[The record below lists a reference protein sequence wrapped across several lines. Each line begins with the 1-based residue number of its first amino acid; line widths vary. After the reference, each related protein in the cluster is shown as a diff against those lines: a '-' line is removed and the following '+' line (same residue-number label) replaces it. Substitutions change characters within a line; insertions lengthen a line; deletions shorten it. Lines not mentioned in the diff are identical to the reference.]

1 MANASI
7 GGLVSGLD
15 TSSII
20 NQLMQLEARPQTML
34 KTRMGAEQKAIT
46 SLQALNAK
54 LASIA
59 TKAADLVK
67 ADQMVPHEGDE
78 HNDKVTVSA
87 TAGAPAGSLT
97 FKVDQLATS
106 APRDV
111 RAQQDRRRT
120 PLR

>member
-1 MANASI
+1 MANTSI

-67 ADQMVPHEGDE
+67 ADQWSPT
-78 HNDKVTVSA
+78 K
-87 TAGAPAGSLT
+87 
-97 FKVDQLATS
+97 ATS
-106 APRDV
+106 DERQGQCGDHVWRNGWIPHLQGRRSSPQVHV
-111 RAQQDRRRT
+111 RCT
-120 PLR
+120 G